1 MSVKKRLS
9 IITALTLSASLL
21 AACGTDETNAPEEK
35 EAAASQTQETAVE
48 VPTVVYQG
56 LGTSQNFR
64 EGPGK
69 DAQEV
74 PVYSFNYI
82 TADALFDADGR
93 ILNLY
98 VDALEVSTPNY
109 DGETMP
115 HFSGWPSKEGYN
127 ITDHATGQ
135 VSGVSENTV
144 ESAKAEIDGWQ
155 TKRDRGDSYG
165 MNMMMDWHKQMD
177 FYQNFFKGK
186 TIAEIEEWNAKY
198 TSDVNGRPLTEKSEK
213 PEDIEKYSKLTDS
226 EKAELADV
234 TTGATFSLTDAH
246 GNIIAAI
253 KDAYEHRVEVDLT
266 GEKEEV
272 KKDNKGSKEVV
283 AGDLKDGTYTV
294 EYEKFDSH
302 GYKPTMKVVI
312 AGGRITAVTYDEVK
326 EDGSKKSEDK
336 EYGSHMEINPVDAYA
351 QLTESAIAKQGTADA
366 VSGATAS
373 TESYNA
379 LLTYFLEEMGPN
391 GTASGKVK

>member
-1 MSVKKRLS
+1 MSAKRKLS

-21 AACGTDETNAPEEK
+21 AACGTEESKAPEEK
-35 EAAASQTQETAVE
+35 QATAAETQQVAVA
-48 VPTVVYQG
+48 PTVVYQG
-56 LGTSQNFR
+56 LGVAKNFR

-82 TADALFDADGR
+82 TANALFDAEGK
-93 ILNLY
+93 IINLY

-109 DGETMP
+109 DGESMP
-115 HFSGWPSKEGYN
+115 HFSGWPAKEGYN
-127 ITDHATGQ
+127 ITDHATGE

-144 ESAKAEIDGWQ
+144 DSVKAEIDAWQ
-155 TKRDRGDSYG
+155 TKRERGDQYG

-177 FYQNFFKGK
+177 FYQEFFKGK

-198 TSDVNGRPLTEKSEK
+198 TSDVNGRPLTEKSDK
-213 PEDIEKYSKLTDS
+213 PEDIEKYSKLTDA

-246 GNIIAAI
+246 GDIIAAI
-253 KDAYEHRVEVDLT
+253 KNAYENRVEVDLT
-266 GEKEEV
+266 GKKEEATTA
-272 KKDNKGSKEVV
+272 DKGSKEVV
-283 AGDLKDGTYTV
+283 AGDLKDGSYTV
-294 EYEKFDSH
+294 EYETFDSH
-302 GYKPTMKVVI
+302 GYKPTMEVKVE
-312 AGGRITAVTYDEVK
+312 AGKITVVKYDEIK

-336 EYGSHMEINPVDAYA
+336 EYGSHMDIEPVDAYA
-351 QLTESAIAKQGTADA
+351 QLTESAIAKQGTADT

-373 TESYNA
+373 TNSYNA
-379 LLTYFLEEMGPN
+379 LLTHFLQEMGPN
-391 GTASGKVK
+391 GTTSGKIK